1 MKKVNLFR
9 VIQSI
14 RVNNNVQW
22 DLIRRGIEDEE
33 VEWKFY
39 RCRFAFCH
47 LESAICSLIPDN
59 VSIILFVLKG
69 LISNQEELLLNKK

>member
-9 VIQSI
+9 VIESI

-22 DLIRRGIEDEE
+22 DLIGRGIGDEE
-33 VEWKFY
+33 VEWKFF

-47 LESAICSLIPDN
+47 LEIAICSLIPNN
-59 VSIILFVLKG
+59 VSIIVFVPKG
-69 LISNQEELLLNKK
+69 LISNQEGR